1 MGQSTMLI
9 STRRSPITLTGKIA
23 KQSSLLARKTMRL
36 AQETDPDDF
45 VHFMVEEMGFDLED
59 ARKVA
64 YNNWQEGGEPQQ
76 V

>member
-1 MGQSTMLI
+1 
-9 STRRSPITLTGKIA
+9 
-23 KQSSLLARKTMRL
+23 MRL